1 MLMRD
6 DIQHY
11 ENLEKLTIAA
21 QFFTN
26 LFGQDSSLP
35 VIDPANL
42 YDQLD
47 ISMLDEP
54 ISWADIV
61 NMLST
66 TWAFLYVPKKLR
78 MAC

>member
-1 MLMRD
+1 MRD
-6 DIQHY
+6 DIQHS
-11 ENLEKLTIAA
+11 ENSEKLTIAA
-21 QFFTN
+21 EFFTN
-26 LFGQDSSLP
+26 LFGKDSSLP

-42 YDQLD
+42 YGQLD

-54 ISWADIV
+54 ISWAEIV
-61 NMLST
+61 NMLSI